1 MNSSQVL
8 NDSNVQTH
16 NDLVRKRTLNH
27 EATLAKWLSVCL
39 QTKWLWVQNPLLFL
53 SACFELGVP

>member
-27 EATLAKWLSVCL
+27 EAALAK
-39 QTKWLWVQNPLLFL
+39 
-53 SACFELGVP
+53 